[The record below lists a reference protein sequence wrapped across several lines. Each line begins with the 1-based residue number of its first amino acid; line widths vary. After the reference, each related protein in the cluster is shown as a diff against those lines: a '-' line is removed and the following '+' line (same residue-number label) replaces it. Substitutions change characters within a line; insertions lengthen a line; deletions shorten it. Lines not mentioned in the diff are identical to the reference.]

1 MKHCVLLVLFLCALV
16 LPSFYCEP
24 AMADLGEPLIAM
36 LVNESFESPGPE
48 YNMYLNETATFFGVP
63 SGGYIP
69 YYFFWYVD
77 GTLSTTCCSYL
88 FAYSATELGDHSLV
102 LVVHDLL
109 GEEAVV
115 TLLIHVYNPVV
126 PVGTTTWG
134 GIKSLFK

>member
-48 YNMYLNETATFFGVP
+48 YNMYLNETATFIGLA

-69 YYFFWYVD
+69 YYFSWFVD
-77 GTLSTTCCSYL
+77 GMQVGNSYVLSYT
-88 FAYSATELGDHSLV
+88 ATELGDHSLV
-102 LVVHDLL
+102 LVVHDLAQQ
-109 GEEAVV
+109 EVV
-115 TLLIHVYNPVV
+115 LTLLIHVYNPVV

-134 GIKSLFK
+134 SIKSLFK